1 MLHDA
6 PVQATIAV
14 RDLDQARRFYADD
27 LGLAILADMSP
38 DLIFFGAGGGSQLQV
53 YKRPDHVPGGAT
65 AASFSV
71 PDLPA
76 TVAGLE
82 KRGVHFADYDIPGFK
97 TGPDHIVDVGGAK
110 LAWLTDPEGNIVALA
125 QM

>member
-6 PVQATIAV
+6 PVMATIAV
-14 RDLDQARRFYADD
+14 RDLERARRFYSED
-27 LGLAILADMSP
+27 LGLAIQADMSP

-53 YKRPDHVPGGAT
+53 YARRDHVAGAAT
-65 AASFSV
+65 AATFNV
-71 PDLPA
+71 RDLA
-76 TVAGLE
+76 GTVAGLE

-110 LAWLTDPEGNIVALA
+110 LAWLTDPEDNIIALA